1 MDDKRVAYVEDVVNE
16 LSDMIDKSFK
26 TIIDNKKFVMPD
38 FESVISKRTLD
49 LEQID
54 FLQELLAFLK
64 VWQPVLYCFWL
75 VQQKNYLLGQPISS
89 QVLPLSSQEQ
99 QTSSPA
105 PHPSSDPLSSSLL
118 SSSSS
123 PRVGDVPDYPQN
135 RSRKPPLIQREDN

>member
-54 FLQELLAFLK
+54 FLQNVFTEPFAELHRIDEDEEIAKKYSWLTDEKRKQLIE
-64 VWQPVLYCFWL
+64 VLDAL
-75 VQQKNYLLGQPISS
+75 VSSLISEYT
-89 QVLPLSSQEQ
+89 EQ
-99 QTSSPA
+99 QPEFQE
-105 PHPSSDPLSSSLL
+105 LKE
-118 SSSSS
+118 
-123 PRVGDVPDYPQN
+123 N
-135 RSRKPPLIQREDN
+135 FRKIAENEKEEAQQEKQ